1 MEIRQLHKDD
11 LKSLLELYIQLDD
24 GNKDLNVE
32 NSESVWKE
40 IEENKNIRY
49 IGAVDNG
56 KVVSTCY
63 LVIIP
68 NLTHFGRSICFIENV
83 VTDKEYRKQGLGKM
97 VIQKA
102 VEIAKE
108 NNCYKVILQSG
119 MQRTEAH
126 KFYEK
131 IGFDGNT
138 KKAFNYHISF

>member
-24 GNKDLNVE
+24 GNKELNVE

-83 VTDKEYRKQGLGKM
+83 VTDKEYRRQGLGKR
-97 VIQKA
+97 VIQNA
-102 VEIAKE
+102 IESAKE
-108 NNCYKVILQSG
+108 NNC
-119 MQRTEAH
+119 
-126 KFYEK
+126 
-131 IGFDGNT
+131 
-138 KKAFNYHISF
+138 